1 MKTYTTITDSSRAAK
16 LLHDHLVNL
25 DHEEL
30 WVIFLNSA
38 NHVIT
43 KEMLSM
49 GSLTSTIIDARCI
62 LRRALLINAAGILLA
77 HNHPSGNPA
86 PSASDIK
93 QTDAIGKACKL
104 MDIGLV
110 DHLILSP
117 DSYYSFADEAE
128 AEYNF

>member
-38 NHVIT
+38 NRVIA

-62 LRRALLINAAGILLA
+62 LRRALLNNAAGILLA
-77 HNHPSGNPA
+77 HNHPSGNPV
-86 PSASDIK
+86 PSSSDIK
-93 QTDAIGKACKL
+93 QTEAIGKACKL